1 MAAYINKDT
10 GHGVSA
16 VISVVNY
23 DDYVFLLKNS
33 DLHLHNFDEQALNVS
48 ILGDSL
54 SRWSLKQG

>member
-10 GHGVSA
+10 GHEVSA
-16 VISVVNY
+16 VMFVVNY